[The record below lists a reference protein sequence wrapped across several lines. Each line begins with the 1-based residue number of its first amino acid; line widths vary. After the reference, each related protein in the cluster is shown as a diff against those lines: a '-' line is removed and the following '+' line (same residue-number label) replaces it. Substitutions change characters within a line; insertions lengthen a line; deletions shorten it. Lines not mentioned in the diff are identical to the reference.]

1 MNIELAKRT
10 VATVYEFVR
19 LAGADQKHI
28 PTNGSLDWLMAYITF
43 RFGRPFY
50 GLTIGWYTAQPQAA
64 DRKYRARLPLEVSN
78 ASSFVQFELRQ
89 VSS

>member
-28 PTNGSLDWLMAYITF
+28 PYEREFRLVDGMHNLSIRTTVLRTHHWLVHS
-43 RFGRPFY
+43 P
-50 GLTIGWYTAQPQAA
+50 AA
-64 DRKYRARLPLEVSN
+64 GGGQEISRKIA
-78 ASSFVQFELRQ
+78 A
-89 VSS
+89 